1 VYVADNVEA
10 YPASPIFAVSGDDT
24 LTAAE
29 GDDEFVFAQPIG
41 NDRVFDFD
49 AVHDTVDLIGFGLG
63 GYDDLAIANDAGGS
77 AVVTLGRGET
87 ITFVGVD
94 TAALSAGNFVFDAEP
109 VSSNAGTMT
118 VGNSAILPV
127 GGTINNTGTIAL
139 GSIGEETDLEIL
151 VRGATLTGGGQVL
164 LSDSSKNVVFGG
176 DPSAVLDNFDN
187 LISGAGQL
195 GGGSLTLANE
205 GIIEATGVN
214 ALVIDTGANPVVNT
228 GTLWASGGGGLVV
241 ESAVTGGGSA
251 EIGDGSSIEFAAAS
265 NGAVSFDAGATGTLK
280 LDQAGAFTGRVAGFT
295 GRDAID
301 LADIVGDQATVGYA
315 ADGTGA
321 GGTLILSDHTHT
333 ASLALLGQYAA
344 AADFTAAPDGNGGT
358 LVTLSDPTQNH
369 LAAPP
374 A

>member
-1 VYVADNVEA
+1 
-10 YPASPIFAVSGDDT
+10 
-24 LTAAE
+24 
-29 GDDEFVFAQPIG
+29 
-41 NDRVFDFD
+41 
-49 AVHDTVDLIGFGLG
+49 
-63 GYDDLAIANDAGGS
+63 
-77 AVVTLGRGET
+77 
-87 ITFVGVD
+87 
-94 TAALSAGNFVFDAEP
+94 
-109 VSSNAGTMT
+109 
-118 VGNSAILPV
+118 
-127 GGTINNTGTIAL
+127 
-139 GSIGEETDLEIL
+139 
-151 VRGATLTGGGQVL
+151 
-164 LSDSSKNVVFGG
+164 
-176 DPSAVLDNFDN
+176 
-187 LISGAGQL
+187 
-195 GGGSLTLANE
+195 
-205 GIIEATGVN
+205 
-214 ALVIDTGANPVVNT
+214 
-228 GTLWASGGGGLVV
+228 LWASGGGGLVV